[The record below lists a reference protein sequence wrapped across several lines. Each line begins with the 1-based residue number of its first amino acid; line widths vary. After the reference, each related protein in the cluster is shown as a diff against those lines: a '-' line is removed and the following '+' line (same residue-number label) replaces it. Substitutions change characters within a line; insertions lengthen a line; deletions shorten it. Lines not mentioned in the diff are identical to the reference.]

1 MKISLIV
8 SVAAFAAVLI
18 FVGSAS
24 ANDRRPH
31 RRMSLLSS
39 YVEHTQHGII
49 VRYASDCP
57 VTPIRRAFRSRVSL
71 ECPAR

>member
-1 MKISLIV
+1 M
-8 SVAAFAAVLI
+8 

-24 ANDRRPH
+24 AHDLCQH
-31 RRMSLLSS
+31 RKMSLFSS
-39 YVEHTQHGII
+39 HVEHTQHGFI